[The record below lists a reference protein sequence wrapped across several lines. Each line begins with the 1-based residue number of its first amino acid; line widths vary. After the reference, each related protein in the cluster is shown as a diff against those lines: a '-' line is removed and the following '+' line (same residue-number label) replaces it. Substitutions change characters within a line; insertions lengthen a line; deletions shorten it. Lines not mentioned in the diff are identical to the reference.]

1 MTDRDKF
8 CKLFDELGID
18 YKITEGGN
26 IQVDPFFADGAEDFY
41 IDFWDGED
49 YPDGEFKEFVVFGD
63 YEDPCER
70 CPFGSMSWD

>member
-18 YKITEGGN
+18 YNITEGGN
-26 IQVDPFFADGAEDFY
+26 IQVDEDFY
-41 IDFWDGED
+41 IDFWDGRED
-49 YPDGEFKEFVVFGD
+49 IIDFPDGKFKEFVVFGD
-63 YEDPCER
+63 TEDPCER